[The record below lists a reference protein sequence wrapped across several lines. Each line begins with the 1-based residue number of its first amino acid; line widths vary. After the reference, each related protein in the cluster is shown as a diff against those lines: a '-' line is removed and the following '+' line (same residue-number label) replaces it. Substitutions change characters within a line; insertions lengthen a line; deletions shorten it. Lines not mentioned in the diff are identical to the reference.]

1 MLVVLAHFGPATAM
15 AAPNRRRSSRDSGA
29 VQSVKRALE
38 LIDALQRVESAEVG
52 ELADLHGVHR
62 STTLRLLQTLERF
75 GYVTRGQNR
84 GEFRL
89 GLRLLELGLAA
100 SEQNELLGAA
110 RPVMHDLAE
119 ATGETIDL
127 TLCEDGEMLMLESV
141 AARPF
146 GRVGI
151 DVGRRVAAPGTTAG
165 KLRLAALPARDAE
178 QIVGRHGLPRIG
190 PKSITDPNRY
200 LAELQLVRSTG
211 YAVNDEETDAGV
223 RFVGVRVDLPVGGAR
238 PALVLGAPKHRLRS
252 DDYPR
257 IAALLAEAARRIAAS
272 VA

>member
-1 MLVVLAHFGPATAM
+1 MPVRKS
-15 AAPNRRRSSRDSGA
+15 RRTSRDTGP
-29 VQSVKRALE
+29 VQSVTRALE
-38 LIDALQRVESAEVG
+38 LIDALQRVESAAVG
-52 ELADLHGVHR
+52 DLAGMHGVHR

-75 GYVTRGQNR
+75 GYVTRGQAR

-89 GLRLLELGLAA
+89 GLRLYELGLAA

-110 RPVMHDLAE
+110 RPIMRQLADT
-119 ATGETIDL
+119 TGETIDL
-127 TLCEDGEMLMLESV
+127 TLYHDGEMIMLESV
-141 AARPF
+141 SARPF

-165 KLRLAALPARDAE
+165 KLRLAALPPRDVE
-178 QIVGRHGLPRIG
+178 VLVRQNELPRLG

-200 LAELQLVRSTG
+200 LAELESVRTLG

-223 RFVGVRVDLPVGGAR
+223 RFVGVRIVLASGHPG
-238 PALVLGAPKHRLRS
+238 PALVLGAPKYRMPV

-257 IAALLAEAARRIAAS
+257 IAALLGEAAGRIAAV